1 MKMKQK
7 FSKGFYIYGRNV
19 VEEAILNSPEY
30 LREVFIVKDKGN
42 KELQE
47 LAELAR
53 LKDIR
58 VINIDEKRAK
68 HIFGEIQIQ
77 GIGAYH
83 TIFHY
88 DTFQDVVDGLEDNKK
103 QSILILDG
111 VLDVANFGAIIRSA
125 AATGVSAIC
134 IPNHNQAPING
145 ITFKTSSGTVHKVKI
160 IQFSGINQMISD
172 AKKQGFWIYGIDT
185 NDKKVDKYMASSIWD
200 QEFDEKSAFVF
211 GSEGN
216 GISQKAKENCDFV
229 VPIPM
234 ENNVE
239 SLNVSVAT
247 AVVLYEWKRQ
257 MNK

>member
-19 VEEAILNSPEY
+19 VEEAILNSAEY

-53 LKDIR
+53 SRDIR
-58 VINIDEKRAK
+58 VINIDEKKAK
-68 HIFGEIQIQ
+68 QMFGEVQIQ

-88 DTFQDVVDGLEDNKK
+88 NSFQDVVDELDENKNR
-103 QSILILDG
+103 SILILDG
-111 VLDVANFGAIIRSA
+111 VEDVANFGAIIRSA
-125 AATGVSAIC
+125 AATGISAIC
-134 IPNHNQAPING
+134 IPSHNNAPING
-145 ITFKTSSGTVHKVKI
+145 ITFKTSAGTVHKVKI

-172 AKKQGFWIYGIDT
+172 AKKYGFWIYGIDA
-185 NDKKVDKYMASSIWD
+185 NNEKVDKYAASSIWE
-200 QEFDEKSAFVF
+200 QEFDKKSAFVI
-211 GSEGN
+211 GSEGQEK
-216 GISQKAKENCDFV
+216 SQKAKENCDFV

-257 MNK
+257 MMK